1 MQSCSAGSLKT
12 NSQKRADFQCNLSNY
27 SDYVRVLVVEDNKIE
42 YNESSDALSFG
53 CEAHISDRSLATC
66 TVSISSSA
74 HYSKRQYKLCA
85 GYNDS
90 VAHTTQLQCSDNLN
104 VTFTGR
110 SGEVMSDTPPTS
122 KYVQTCVIA
131 WLALILHINS
141 HNFSFYRQQ
150 RPNVWLNHWWI
161 CWVFVCYARTICT
174 GVRGV

>member
-1 MQSCSAGSLKT
+1 MLKFSLLDISRGPQIEFCT
-12 NSQKRADFQCNLSNY
+12 TGPLSRDWSGNSRFECRISNY

-42 YNESSDALSFG
+42 YNESSDALSFS
-53 CEAHISDRSLATC
+53 CEAQISDRSLATC

-74 HYSKRQYKLCA
+74 HYSKNQYKLCA
-85 GYNDS
+85 GYNGS

-131 WLALILHINS
+131 WLALIYTHQLS
-141 HNFSFYRQQ
+141 QQ
-150 RPNVWLNHWWI
+150 YI
-161 CWVFVCYARTICT
+161 ARYTLFILQT
-174 GVRGV
+174 TKT

>member
-1 MQSCSAGSLKT
+1 MYVCLCVRPRVCVCTYYAVIVRQPKVQSCSAGSLKT

-53 CEAHISDRSLATC
+53 CKAQISDRSLATC

-85 GYNDS
+85 GYNGS

-122 KYVQTCVIA
+122 KYIQTLCVIA
-131 WLALILHINS
+131 WLALMYTHQLS
-141 HNFSFYRQQ
+141 QK
-150 RPNVWLNHWWI
+150 
-161 CWVFVCYARTICT
+161 
-174 GVRGV
+174 